1 MPGGQQMG
9 IPLAIKLRKAI
20 KKKKKTTTGSLVPL
34 HHSLCVNSQTMPKQA
49 EIL

>member
-20 KKKKKTTTGSLVPL
+20 KKKKTTGSLVPL